1 MSKCSMRLQEL
12 SNASKPGPTRLEG
25 AQVARENSIRRR
37 VARLSEKIDKSDNKT
52 YLSYGPLF
60 GLAKKPYQ
68 GGNCKNIFSANS
80 GDSSDVT
87 NWKRLYGRAR
97 NLFNSNKCEIT
108 SCACAKGPNQ
118 CAEKKQTLKIH

>member
-12 SNASKPGPTRLEG
+12 SNAAKPGPTRLEG
-25 AQVARENSIRRR
+25 AQIARENSIRRR
-37 VARLSEKIDKSDNKT
+37 VAKISKKVDKSDNKA
-52 YLSYGPLF
+52 YWAYGPLF

-68 GGNCKNIFSANS
+68 GGNCKNIFSSNS

-97 NLFNSNKCEIT
+97 NLFNSS
-108 SCACAKGPNQ
+108 SCAITTCACKKDNEQ
-118 CAEKKQTLKIH
+118 CETKKETL